1 MLRQL
6 NDRIDRESGMVLVT
20 VLMIVLVMMILSI
33 GILSQNVTRSTSS
46 QSQVEQI
53 RADQFAKGVFWNAY
67 SAGVFTSS
75 NGTLGT
81 YNGKTYSATVS
92 PQANNAY
99 TVNISY

>member
-1 MLRQL
+1 MFRQL
-6 NDRIDRESGMVLVT
+6 NNHIDRESGMVLVT
-20 VLMIVLVMMILSI
+20 VLMIVAVMMILSI
-33 GILSQNVTRSTSS
+33 SILSQNVTQNTSS

-53 RADQFAKGVFWNAY
+53 RADQFAKGVFWNSY
-67 SAGVFTSS
+67 SAGAFNSS

-99 TVNISY
+99 TVRISY